1 MQAIDHY
8 SGTNRQIFKS
18 RQDIMDEISKPVPRK
33 QQISVSNIA
42 VSVSDF
48 CSLVWFYKSQ
58 KASALDMWMFSLL
71 KVIELGEL
79 QTLCWINQNF
89 FKYTKHNMDE
99 HTEHNP
105 FLLNFQ
111 TTVKHELKE
120 RQSNSSG
127 RGGKSP
133 HWGWQL
139 PTLWSDGTLLFPAG
153 TCARGSWGA
162 HRRPRHPQAPGQSE
176 PLGDSSG
183 RAGCSDLQC
192 TPTSDRQSQDART
205 HEPWTH

>member
-1 MQAIDHY
+1 
-8 SGTNRQIFKS
+8 
-18 RQDIMDEISKPVPRK
+18 MDEISKPVPRK

-111 TTVKHELKE
+111 TTVKHEPKE
-120 RQSNSSG
+120 RQS
-127 RGGKSP
+127 
-133 HWGWQL
+133 
-139 PTLWSDGTLLFPAG
+139 
-153 TCARGSWGA
+153 
-162 HRRPRHPQAPGQSE
+162 
-176 PLGDSSG
+176 
-183 RAGCSDLQC
+183 
-192 TPTSDRQSQDART
+192 
-205 HEPWTH
+205 